1 MFTIYLALLKN
12 QYVSK
17 TPDNL
22 SCIDLFLTN
31 RPRSF
36 RNTLVIETGIS
47 DFHKMAITVMKVFYK
62 KQKPKIIQYRDYKN
76 FDNQVSQRELN
87 SELLKI
93 DLNNAELSEFTEIFL
108 SILDKYASKN
118 KSLCEEITL
127 IL

>member
-12 QYVSK
+12 QHVSK

-31 RPRSF
+31 RARSF
-36 RNTLVIETGIS
+36 QNTLVIKTGIS
-47 DFHKMAITVMKVFYK
+47 DFHKLAITVMKVFYK
-62 KQKPKIIQYRDYKN
+62 KQKLKIIQYRDYKN
-76 FDNQVSQRELN
+76 FDNHVSQRELN

-93 DLNNAELSEFTEIFL
+93 DLNNAELSEFTEIFF

-118 KSLCEEITL
+118 KSLYEEITL
-127 IL
+127 IS